1 MCVNGPKNLPLN
13 EFYFF
18 TAFWQKYISK
28 WARGLDGCL
37 PVADWRKRIANCTQ
51 IVQPSTIL
59 QHTSPLFL
67 TLIIDCLMNFQLT
80 EEQLAV
86 RQAARDFAQ
95 QECLPGVIERDD
107 KMIFPKEQVS
117 QLADLGFMG
126 MMVKPEY
133 GGSGMDTV
141 SYVLAMEEI
150 SKIDASV
157 SVCMSVNNSLVC
169 YGLQEYCT
177 EEQKQ
182 QYLVPLAQGKK
193 DGELYIGAFLLSE
206 PEAGSDATSQRTT
219 AIDMGDHYI
228 LNGIKNWITNGSSAS
243 VYLVMAQTDASKGS
257 KGINAFIVEK
267 NWPGVSVG
275 AKENKMGIRGSDTH
289 SISFTDVKVPKANRI
304 GEDGFG
310 FTFAMKT
317 LAGGRI
323 GIAAQAL
330 GIAAGSYELALKYS
344 KERKAFGKEIMHHQA
359 IQFKLADMATKV
371 EAARLLCL
379 KAAWE
384 KDNGIDY
391 TLSSSMAKVYASE
404 AAMWC
409 STEAV
414 QVHGGYGYVKEF
426 HVERLM
432 RDAKITQIYEGTSEV
447 QRIVISR
454 SILK

>member
-1 MCVNGPKNLPLN
+1 MQFHLS
-13 EFYFF
+13 EE
-18 TAFWQKYISK
+18 
-28 WARGLDGCL
+28 
-37 PVADWRKRIANCTQ
+37 
-51 IVQPSTIL
+51 
-59 QHTSPLFL
+59 H
-67 TLIIDCLMNFQLT
+67 LMI
-80 EEQLAV
+80 

-95 QECLPGVIERDD
+95 NDCLPGVIERDE
-107 KMIFPKEQVS
+107 KQQFPKEQIKK
-117 QLADLGFMG
+117 LGELGFMG
-126 MMVKPEY
+126 MMVDPKY
-133 GGSGMDTV
+133 GGAGMDTI

-150 SKIDASV
+150 SKVDASV

-169 YGLQEYCT
+169 WGLEKFGT
-177 EEQKQ
+177 EEQKE
-182 QYLVPLAQGKK
+182 QYLVPLAK
-193 DGELYIGAFLLSE
+193 GEKIGAFLLSE
-206 PEAGSDATSQRTT
+206 PEAGSDATSQRTI
-219 AIDMGDHYI
+219 AEDKGDHYL
-228 LNGIKNWITNGSSAS
+228 LNGTKNWITNGSSAEI
-243 VYLVMAQTDASKGS
+243 YLVMAQTDVAKGS

-267 NWPGVSVG
+267 SWPGVTVG
-275 AKENKMGIRGSDTH
+275 PKENKMGIRGSDTH
-289 SISFTDVKVPKANRI
+289 SIMFQDVRVPKENRI

-310 FTFAMKT
+310 FKFAMKT

-323 GIAAQAL
+323 GIASQAL
-330 GIAAGSYELALKYS
+330 GIASGSYELALKYS

-359 IQFKLADMATKV
+359 IQFKLADMATRV

-404 AAMWC
+404 TAMWV

-414 QVHGGYGYVKEF
+414 QVHGGYGYVKEY

-454 SILK
+454 GILQ